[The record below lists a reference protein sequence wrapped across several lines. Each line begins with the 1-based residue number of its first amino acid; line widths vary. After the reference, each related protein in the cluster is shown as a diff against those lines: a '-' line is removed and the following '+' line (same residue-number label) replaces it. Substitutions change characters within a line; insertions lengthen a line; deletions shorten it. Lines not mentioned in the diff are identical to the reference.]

1 MWKVLTRNFGKL
13 AFLQNCKSNWELHNL
28 SKLVLDQFWKGI
40 PNASVA
46 HEVLGAPR
54 YCGDYGQ
61 SLSPSILRSLKPENA
76 MYVYIHINLYIYIYT
91 YIYKYI
97 YMYIYIY
104 VYISFAI
111 WRKFNTV
118 CVMSTLWAKP
128 ISNTMGK
135 AYLKVFKA
143 WKCCVYIYIYPP
155 GMRRCSDVSL

>member
-1 MWKVLTRNFGKL
+1 MLTRNFGKL

-28 SKLVLDQFWKGI
+28 SKLVLDQCGKGI

-54 YCGDYGQ
+54 YWGDYGE

-76 MYVYIHINLYIYIYT
+76 MYVYIYINLYIYIHT
-91 YIYKYI
+91 YIYI
-97 YMYIYIY
+97 YIYIY

-128 ISNTMGK
+128 ISN
-135 AYLKVFKA
+135 YLKVFKA
-143 WKCCVYIYIYPP
+143 WKCCVYIYIYIYIYIPT
-155 GMRRCSDVSL
+155 RHATL